1 MNYIMLWVEET
12 VELDISF
19 DQLEHIKSITKL
31 IHDKMEFLDDEE
43 FESMI
48 HSVVE
53 NHSPMIF
60 QILCAI
66 LSATSL
72 FLTLLIYYSLKRIT
86 MYEEIILQ
94 VNDKIEYVNAQL
106 KLIDEKG
113 TFQSDDEVG
122 FFFEE
127 LKEIGKLL
135 DNLFEEVEDDANS
148 KKEEKEKE

>member
-1 MNYIMLWVEET
+1 MLGIISIFLIMLV
-12 VELDISF
+12 
-19 DQLEHIKSITKL
+19 
-31 IHDKMEFLDDEE
+31 
-43 FESMI
+43 
-48 HSVVE
+48 
-53 NHSPMIF
+53 
-60 QILCAI
+60 
-66 LSATSL
+66 
-72 FLTLLIYYSLKRIT
+72 YYSLKRIT
-86 MYEEIILQ
+86 TYEEIILQ

-148 KKEEKEKE
+148 KKEEKEEE

>member
-1 MNYIMLWVEET
+1 
-12 VELDISF
+12 
-19 DQLEHIKSITKL
+19 
-31 IHDKMEFLDDEE
+31 
-43 FESMI
+43 
-48 HSVVE
+48 
-53 NHSPMIF
+53 MIF
-60 QILCAI
+60 QILCAV

-72 FLTLLIYYSLKRIT
+72 FLTLLVYYSLKRIT

-113 TFQSDDEVG
+113 TFEADDEVG

-148 KKEEKEKE
+148 KKEEKKEE

>member
-1 MNYIMLWVEET
+1 MLV
-12 VELDISF
+12 
-19 DQLEHIKSITKL
+19 
-31 IHDKMEFLDDEE
+31 
-43 FESMI
+43 
-48 HSVVE
+48 
-53 NHSPMIF
+53 
-60 QILCAI
+60 
-66 LSATSL
+66 
-72 FLTLLIYYSLKRIT
+72 YYSLKRIT
-86 MYEEIILQ
+86 TYEEIILQ

-148 KKEEKEKE
+148 KKEEKEEE